1 MTVYLVG
8 AGPGDADL
16 LTLRAARLLACADV
30 VVLDRLVGPDIL
42 DMIAPWAERIDVGKD
57 PYGASVPQDE
67 ITRILVEQGE
77 RPGVIVRLKGGD
89 PYVFGRGGEE
99 AIALAAAGIDVEV
112 VPGITSAIAGPA
124 AAGIPVTHRG
134 TSSGFT
140 VITGFQNPDNTQRL
154 DWNAVAQLGTTLVI
168 LMGASRAASI
178 RDRLIE
184 GGAPPDTPVAI
195 ITRATLPDQVVARRV
210 LEELGENPIENPSIL
225 VVGPAAA
232 LELATTRQASAEAP
246 TSRYSRSISDQAL
259 FRLSPL
265 PPKGPFSWQ

>member
-16 LTLRAARLLACADV
+16 LTLRAARLLGCADV
-30 VVLDRLVGPDIL
+30 VIADRLVGPDIL
-42 DMIAPWAERIDVGKD
+42 DMVAPWAERIDVGKD
-57 PYGASVPQDE
+57 PYGKSVPQDE
-67 ITRILVEQGE
+67 INRILIEQGA
-77 RPGVIVRLKGGD
+77 RPGVVVRLKGGD

-140 VITGFQNPDNTQRL
+140 VITGFQNPDNRQRL
-154 DWNAVAQLGTTLVI
+154 DWNAVARLGTTLVI

-178 RDRLIE
+178 RERLVD
-184 GGAPPDTPVAI
+184 GGAPTDTPVAV
-195 ITRATLPDQVVARRV
+195 ITRATLPDQVVAHCV
-210 LEELGENPIENPSIL
+210 LAELGDTPIENPSIL

-232 LELATTRQASAEAP
+232 LELAKTQSVSSTK
-246 TSRYSRSISDQAL
+246 SIDRHTLALSDEAL
-259 FRLSPL
+259 FPLSPL
-265 PPKGPFSWQ
+265 PPEGLFPWQ